1 MAIRWRRWLFPL
13 LVLVVGGALG
23 SWLMSNKVSSVA
35 QAEAS
40 VTVDPLLDAP
50 TVAALAPMA
59 QAYAPQMQLY
69 SQLQSRQQV
78 SVTSPASADVLAV
91 RVQEGDSVLA
101 GAVLVELDTRALTR
115 QVDQLAARRQ
125 ELNARRGLE
134 SQQFDSNRKALTIER
149 NLVTI
154 ARRSVE
160 RLTDL
165 KARNLTSAADM
176 EAAERT
182 YQNQLLALQN
192 RELAIDRFQLVDQQY
207 QAQAVEL
214 DSQLDQAKQALA
226 EATIS
231 APFAGRVSRVLVQV
245 GAQVQSGAAL
255 LTLVDP
261 DQQQLVAWAAASSLA
276 GVDLS
281 SGLIGT
287 LALDTPNDAQN
298 DAQNDME
305 NDMQNDMQNQTI
317 GVALSYVDPA
327 SDGGSLRLFFATE
340 PGANNL
346 VLNRYYRLW
355 IDLPRVEAFAV
366 PQTAVYSDQYVYRVE
381 DDALVRV
388 PVQMVGDRLQDGQL
402 WRLVIGDLA
411 GATVLATRLQE
422 AAQGLAVRV
431 AGTPNSLVM
440 R

>member
-23 SWLMSNKVSSVA
+23 SWLMANKVSSVA
-35 QAEAS
+35 KAEAS
-40 VTVDPLLDAP
+40 VSVDPLLDAP
-50 TVAALAPMA
+50 TVAALMPTA
-59 QAYAPQMQLY
+59 QAYAPQLQLY

-91 RVQEGDSVLA
+91 RVQEGDSVQA
-101 GAVLVELDTRALTR
+101 GAVLIELDTRALTR

-125 ELNARRGLE
+125 DLDARRGLE
-134 SQQFDSNRKALTIER
+134 AQQFDSNQKALTIER

-165 KARNLTSAADM
+165 QARNLTSAVDM

-182 YQNQLLALQN
+182 YQNQRLALQN
-192 RELAIDRFQLVDQQY
+192 RELAIDRFQLVDQQF
-207 QAQAVEL
+207 QAQGVEL
-214 DSQLDQAKQALA
+214 NSQLDQAKQALA
-226 EATIS
+226 EATIR

-276 GVDLS
+276 GVDLQ
-281 SGLIGT
+281 SGLLGS
-287 LALDTPNDAQN
+287 LALDTQN
-298 DAQNDME
+298 DTSNNTQAL
-305 NDMQNDMQNQTI
+305 

-327 SDGGSLRLFFATE
+327 SDGGSLRLFFATD

-366 PQTAVYSDQYVYRVE
+366 PQTAVYSDQYIYRVE
-381 DDALVRV
+381 NDALVRV
-388 PVQMVGDRLQDGQL
+388 PVQMVGDRLQEGQL
-402 WRLVIGDLA
+402 WRLVTGDLA

-431 AGTPNSLVM
+431 ASTPNSLVL

>member
-1 MAIRWRRWLFPL
+1 MSIRWRRWLYPL
-13 LVLVVGGALG
+13 LVLIVGAAVG
-23 SWLMSNKVSSVA
+23 SWLMSNPVA
-35 QAEAS
+35 RAGKPEAG
-40 VTVDPLLDAP
+40 VVVDPLLDAP
-50 TVAALAPMA
+50 TVAALAPIA
-59 QAYAPQMQLY
+59 QFYAPQMQLY

-91 RVQEGDSVLA
+91 RVQEGDSVEA
-101 GAVLVELDTRALTR
+101 GAVLIELDTRALTR

-125 ELNARRGLE
+125 DLNARRALE
-134 SQQFDSNRKALTIER
+134 AQQHDSNKKALDIER
-149 NLVTI
+149 NLVAI

-165 KARNLTSAADM
+165 KARNLTSSSEM
-176 EAAERT
+176 EVVERT

-192 RELAIDRFQLVDQQY
+192 RELAIARFRLVDQQY
-207 QAQAVEL
+207 QAQGVDL

-276 GVDLS
+276 GVDLL
-281 SGLIGT
+281 SGLSGN
-287 LALDTPNDAQN
+287 LALDAQLG
-298 DAQNDME
+298 
-305 NDMQNDMQNQTI
+305 NQADIQTV

-327 SDGGSLRLFFATE
+327 SDGGSLRLFFATD
-340 PGANNL
+340 PGANTL

-366 PQTAVYSDQYVYRVE
+366 PQTSVYSDQYVYRVE
-381 DDALVRV
+381 NDALVRV
-388 PVQMVGDRLQDGQL
+388 PVQMVGDRLQDGEL
-402 WRLVIGDLA
+402 WRLVTGDLD
-411 GATVLATRLQE
+411 GSTVLATRLQE

-431 AGTPNSLVM
+431 ASTPNSLVL

>member
-1 MAIRWRRWLFPL
+1 MSIRGRRWLFPL
-13 LVLVVGGALG
+13 LVLVLGGALG

-35 QAEAS
+35 KAEAS

-50 TVAALAPMA
+50 TVSAVTPRA
-59 QAYAPQMQLY
+59 QAHAPQMQLY

-78 SVTSPASADVLAV
+78 SVTSPANADVLAV

-101 GAVLVELDTRALTR
+101 GAVLIELDTRALAR
-115 QVDQLAARRQ
+115 KVNQLAARRQ
-125 ELNARRGLE
+125 DLNARRGLE
-134 SQQFDSNRKALTIER
+134 AQQFDSNEEALTIER

-192 RELAIDRFQLVDQQY
+192 RELAIDRFRLVDQQY
-207 QAQAVEL
+207 QAQGVDL
-214 DSQLDQAKQALA
+214 DSQLDQANQALS
-226 EATIS
+226 EATIT
-231 APFAGRVSRVLVQV
+231 APFAGRVSRVQVQV

-276 GVDLS
+276 GVDLL
-281 SGLIGT
+281 SGLLGT
-287 LALDTPNDAQN
+287 LALDSPNDSPN
-298 DAQNDME
+298 DT
-305 NDMQNDMQNQTI
+305 QTL

-327 SDGGSLRLFFATE
+327 SDGGSLRLFFATD

-355 IDLPRVEAFAV
+355 VDLPQVEAFAV

-381 DDALVRV
+381 NDALVRV

-402 WRLVIGDLA
+402 WRLVTGDLA
-411 GATVLATRLQE
+411 GATVLSTRLQE

-431 AGTPNSLVM
+431 ASMPNSLVL